1 MFSLPISFSVFWCA
15 SICSFFILFERNARF
30 SLFERENPHKYK
42 YFKSMNLLKLKTLIA
57 AGETVISIVAPVQ
70 ERLTIFK
77 LLHSYLVPQL
87 KLPIYLWNLGQG
99 QQFKSVNYN
108 EHDERVVIRESFEF
122 GECDQSTPGQRAIAA
137 LKFIRELTHT
147 GIFVLENYETCMT
160 GIDGDELKSLLINT
174 YSELTET
181 ESEKVLILLVT
192 DEMELPATLSG
203 LINTLELPLPTSD
216 EIAELISAY
225 LPTLTGEK
233 VDLQEV
239 AALTTA
245 AAGLTKED
253 IKVGLRLAIANERV
267 LCTHRVKS
275 DAYGGLRHRSFA
287 SASEAQIAAQTDIVQ
302 ETDIVRSHW
311 SANVVRSLL
320 NYKIN
325 RFASFNLNFIPE
337 PPVYDFGG
345 LDNLRQF
352 IQDAKRDFAP
362 SARAANIPLPKGCLL
377 VGPPGT
383 GKTLAANVSA
393 RELGFPLVSVDT
405 GAVATG
411 GATYLK
417 RLLTRVEACA
427 PVLLYFDE
435 LDKLFTVNTI
445 SGEDSSNKQI
455 LGTLLTWLQDKRSAV
470 FVVATLNRL
479 DALPPELT
487 RVGRFDEIFYVGF
500 PTAIERK
507 QIVTLHASRFD
518 ERYHCPDS
526 PLSESQWRI
535 LLGKTVNCTGAELAR
550 MVEKAARK
558 LFHQSLP
565 IQIGLQELLV
575 ERETIVPLYVRDT
588 DRILAIENRARY
600 VAQPAAKEDTSI
612 YAPPITTFWG

>member
-1 MFSLPISFSVFWCA
+1 
-15 SICSFFILFERNARF
+15 
-30 SLFERENPHKYK
+30 
-42 YFKSMNLLKLKTLIA
+42 MNLQDLKTLIA
-57 AGETVISIVAPVQ
+57 AGETVISVVAPVQ

-77 LLHSYLVPQL
+77 LLHLYLTPQL
-87 KLPIYLWNLGQG
+87 KLPMYLWNLGQG

-108 EHDERVVIRESFEF
+108 DHDERVLIKEGFEF

-137 LKFIRELTHT
+137 LKFVRELTHT
-147 GIFVLENYETCMT
+147 GIFVLENLPTCMT

-174 YSELTET
+174 YSELTAT
-181 ESEKVLILLVT
+181 ESEKVLILLGT

-203 LINTLELPLPTSD
+203 LIKTLELPLPTSD
-216 EIAELISAY
+216 EIGQLISAY
-225 LPTLTGEK
+225 LPTLTGEQ
-233 VDLQEV
+233 VEPQEV

-245 AAGLTKED
+245 AAGLTNED
-253 IKVGLRLAIANERV
+253 IKAGLRLAIAFAEAEILPEKRLV
-267 LCTHRVKS
+267 ARASPRLREKRVKS
-275 DAYGGLRHRSFA
+275 DRSFA
-287 SASEAQIAAQTDIVQ
+287 SASEAQIAAQSDCLQ
-302 ETDIVRSHW
+302 ETDLVRCLRRAKPSRR
-311 SANVVRSLL
+311 SVDIAQSLL

-405 GAVATG
+405 GAVALG

-427 PVLLYFDE
+427 PALLYFDE
-435 LDKLFTVNTI
+435 FDKLFTANTI
-445 SGEDSSNKQI
+445 SGEDSGSKQI
-455 LGTLLTWLQDKRSAV
+455 LGTLLTWLQDKQSPV

-507 QIVTLHASRFD
+507 QIVALQASRFD
-518 ERYHCPDS
+518 VRYHCPDS
-526 PLSESQWRI
+526 PLSEAQWRI

-565 IQIGLQELLV
+565 IQIGLHELLA
-575 ERETIVPLYVRDT
+575 EREAMVPLYVRDT

-600 VAQPAAKEDTSI
+600 VAQPAAKDDTSI
-612 YAPPITTFWG
+612 YAPPITTFWGEKSATLG

>member
-1 MFSLPISFSVFWCA
+1 
-15 SICSFFILFERNARF
+15 
-30 SLFERENPHKYK
+30 
-42 YFKSMNLLKLKTLIA
+42 MNLQDLKILIA
-57 AGETVISIVAPVQ
+57 ADERVISVVAPVR
-70 ERLTIFK
+70 ERLTILS

-87 KLPIYLWNLGQG
+87 KLPMYLWNLGQG

-108 EHDERVVIRESFEF
+108 EHDERVVIREGFEF

-137 LKFIRELTHT
+137 LKFVRELTHT
-147 GIFVLENYETCMT
+147 GIFVLENYEACMR

-174 YSELTET
+174 YSELTAT

-192 DEMELPATLSG
+192 DEMELPTTLSG
-203 LINTLELPLPTSD
+203 LIKTLELPLPTSD

-233 VDLQEV
+233 VEPQEV

-253 IKVGLRLAIANERV
+253 IKAGLRLAIANERV

-287 SASEAQIAAQTDIVQ
+287 SASEAQIAAQTDSLQ
-302 ETDIVRSHW
+302 ETDIVRSRW
-311 SANVVRSLL
+311 SVDIARSRSVEIAQSLL

-445 SGEDSSNKQI
+445 SGEDSGSKQI
-455 LGTLLTWLQDKRSAV
+455 LGTLLTWLQDKQSPV

-565 IQIGLQELLV
+565 IQIGLQELLA
-575 ERETIVPLYVRDT
+575 EREAMVSLYVRDT
-588 DRILAIENRARY
+588 DRILAIENRAKY

-612 YAPPITTFWG
+612 YAPPITTFWGEKSSTLG

>member
-1 MFSLPISFSVFWCA
+1 MYL
-15 SICSFFILFERNARF
+15 
-30 SLFERENPHKYK
+30 RE
-42 YFKSMNLLKLKTLIA
+42 LKTLIA
-57 AGETVISIVAPVQ
+57 AGETVISVVAPVR
-70 ERLTIFK
+70 ERLTILS
-77 LLHSYLVPQL
+77 LLHKELTPQL
-87 KLPIYLWNLGQG
+87 KLPMYLWNLGQG
-99 QQFKSVNYN
+99 QQFNSVNYN
-108 EHDERVVIRESFEF
+108 EHDERVAIREGFKF
-122 GECDQSTPGQRAIAA
+122 GECNQSTPGQRALAA
-137 LKFIRELTHT
+137 LKFVRELTHA
-147 GIFVLENYETCMT
+147 GIFVLENLPACMK

-174 YSELTET
+174 YLELTAT
-181 ESEKVLILLVT
+181 ESEKFLILLVT
-192 DEMELPATLSG
+192 DEMELPAPLNG
-203 LINTLELPLPTSD
+203 LIETLELPLPTSD

-225 LPTLTGEK
+225 LPTLTGEQ
-233 VDLQEV
+233 VEPQEV

-253 IKVGLRLAIANERV
+253 IKAGLRLAIAAQ
-267 LCTHRVKS
+267 S
-275 DAYGGLRHRSFA
+275 DK
-287 SASEAQIAAQTDIVQ
+287 VQ
-302 ETDIVRSHW
+302 ETDIVRSRSVRY
-311 SANVVRSLL
+311 SARSRPQGVYAQSLL

-405 GAVATG
+405 GAVAAG

-435 LDKLFTVNTI
+435 LDKLFTANTI
-445 SGEDSSNKQI
+445 SGEDSGNKQI
-455 LGTLLTWLQDKRSAV
+455 LGTLLTWLQDKQSPV

-518 ERYHCPDS
+518 ERYHYPDS

-565 IQIGLQELLV
+565 IQIGLHELLA
-575 ERETIVPLYVRDT
+575 EREAMVPLYVRDT

-600 VAQPAAKEDTSI
+600 VAQPASREDTSI
-612 YAPPITTFWG
+612 YAPPISTFWGEKSASLS

>member
-1 MFSLPISFSVFWCA
+1 
-15 SICSFFILFERNARF
+15 
-30 SLFERENPHKYK
+30 
-42 YFKSMNLLKLKTLIA
+42 MNVQELKALIA
-57 AGETVISIVAPVQ
+57 AGERVISVVAPVR
-70 ERLTIFK
+70 ERLTILS
-77 LLHSYLVPQL
+77 LLHKELTPQL
-87 KLPIYLWNLGQG
+87 KLPMYLWNLGQG

-122 GECDQSTPGQRAIAA
+122 GECDRSTPGQRAFAQRARSAIAA
-137 LKFIRELTHT
+137 LKFVRELTHT
-147 GIFVLENYETCMT
+147 GIFVLENIPACMR

-174 YSELTET
+174 YSELTAT
-181 ESEKVLILLVT
+181 ESSKVLILLVT
-192 DEMELPATLSG
+192 DEIELPATLSG
-203 LINTLELPLPTSD
+203 LIETLELPLPTSD

-225 LPTLTGEK
+225 LPTLTGK
-233 VDLQEV
+233 PPDTQEV

-253 IKVGLRLAIANERV
+253 IKAGLKRAL
-267 LCTHRVKS
+267 
-275 DAYGGLRHRSFA
+275 
-287 SASEAQIAAQTDIVQ
+287 AAQSDPLQKTDI
-302 ETDIVRSHW
+302 
-311 SANVVRSLL
+311 VRSLL

-325 RFASFNLNFIPE
+325 RFASFNLNFVPE
-337 PPVYDFGG
+337 PNVYDFGG

-362 SARAANIPLPKGCLL
+362 EARAANIPLPKGCLL

-393 RELGFPLVSVDT
+393 RELGFPLVSVDA
-405 GAVATG
+405 GAVAAG

-435 LDKLFTVNTI
+435 LDKLFTANTI
-445 SGEDSSNKQI
+445 SGEDSSSQQI

-507 QIVTLHASRFD
+507 QIITLHASRFD
-518 ERYHCPDS
+518 ERYHCVDS
-526 PLSESQWRI
+526 PLSEAEWRI

-565 IQIGLQELLV
+565 IQIGLHELLAQ
-575 ERETIVPLYVRDT
+575 REAMVPLYVRDT

-600 VAQPAAKEDTSI
+600 VAQPAAKEDTSV
-612 YAPPITTFWG
+612 YAPPITTFWGEKSATLD

>member
-1 MFSLPISFSVFWCA
+1 
-15 SICSFFILFERNARF
+15 
-30 SLFERENPHKYK
+30 
-42 YFKSMNLLKLKTLIA
+42 MNVQELKALIA
-57 AGETVISIVAPVQ
+57 AGERVISVVAPVR
-70 ERLTIFK
+70 ERLTILS
-77 LLHSYLVPQL
+77 LLHKELTPQL
-87 KLPIYLWNLGQG
+87 KLPMYLWNLGQG

-122 GECDQSTPGQRAIAA
+122 GECDRTTPGQRAIAA
-137 LKFIRELTHT
+137 LKFVRELTHT
-147 GIFVLENYETCMT
+147 GIFVLENLPACMR
-160 GIDGDELKSLLINT
+160 GSDGDELKSLLINT
-174 YSELTET
+174 YSELTAT
-181 ESEKVLILLVT
+181 ESSKVLILLVT
-192 DEMELPATLSG
+192 DEIELPATLSG
-203 LINTLELPLPTSD
+203 LIETLELPLPTSD
-216 EIAELISAY
+216 EIAELIAAY
-225 LPTLTGEK
+225 LPTLTGK
-233 VDLQEV
+233 PIDTQEV
-239 AALTTA
+239 VALTTA

-253 IKVGLRLAIANERV
+253 IKAGLKRA
-267 LCTHRVKS
+267 
-275 DAYGGLRHRSFA
+275 
-287 SASEAQIAAQTDIVQ
+287 IAAQSDPLQ
-302 ETDIVRSHW
+302 ETDI
-311 SANVVRSLL
+311 VRSLL

-325 RFASFNLNFIPE
+325 RFASFNLNFVPE
-337 PPVYDFGG
+337 PNVYDFGG

-362 SARAANIPLPKGCLL
+362 EARAANIPLPKGCLL

-405 GAVATG
+405 GAVAAG

-435 LDKLFTVNTI
+435 LDKLFAANTI
-445 SGEDSSNKQI
+445 SGEDSSSQQI

-507 QIVTLHASRFD
+507 QIITLHASRFD
-518 ERYHCPDS
+518 ERYHCVDS
-526 PLSESQWRI
+526 PLSEAQWRI

-565 IQIGLQELLV
+565 IQIGLHELLA
-575 ERETIVPLYVRDT
+575 EREAMVPLYVRDT

-600 VAQPAAKEDTSI
+600 VAQPAAKEDTSV
-612 YAPPITTFWG
+612 YAPPITTFWGEKS

>member
-1 MFSLPISFSVFWCA
+1 
-15 SICSFFILFERNARF
+15 
-30 SLFERENPHKYK
+30 
-42 YFKSMNLLKLKTLIA
+42 
-57 AGETVISIVAPVQ
+57 
-70 ERLTIFK
+70 
-77 LLHSYLVPQL
+77 
-87 KLPIYLWNLGQG
+87 
-99 QQFKSVNYN
+99 
-108 EHDERVVIRESFEF
+108 
-122 GECDQSTPGQRAIAA
+122 
-137 LKFIRELTHT
+137 
-147 GIFVLENYETCMT
+147 MT

-174 YSELTET
+174 YSEFTET

-192 DEMELPATLSG
+192 DEMELPATLNG
-203 LINTLELPLPTSD
+203 LIKTLELPLPTSD

-253 IKVGLRLAIANERV
+253 IKAGLRLAIAKEPLGKKQVN
-267 LCTHRVKS
+267 C

-287 SASEAQIAAQTDIVQ
+287 SASEAYIAAQSDIVQ
-302 ETDIVRSHW
+302 ETDLVRCLGWATPSRW
-311 SANVVRSLL
+311 SVDIARSLL
-320 NYKIN
+320 KYKIN

-362 SARAANIPLPKGCLL
+362 RARAANIPLPKGCLL

-435 LDKLFTVNTI
+435 LDKLFTANTI
-445 SGEDSSNKQI
+445 SGEDSGSKQI
-455 LGTLLTWLQDKRSAV
+455 LGTLLTWLQDKQSPV

-526 PLSESQWRI
+526 PLSEAQWRI

-565 IQIGLQELLV
+565 IQIGLHELLV
-575 ERETIVPLYVRDT
+575 EREAMVPLYVRDT

-600 VAQPAAKEDTSI
+600 VAQPAAKDDTSI
-612 YAPPITTFWG
+612 YAPPITTFWGEKRPAVG